1 MFFNREAKPNNA
13 LVRSSVAHKNIQGV
27 QCRDHFMVATEVT
40 AAAAADMVTAEA
52 AGMATATATA
62 TPTNDTNAE
71 TVE

>member
-1 MFFNREAKPNNA
+1 
-13 LVRSSVAHKNIQGV
+13 
-27 QCRDHFMVATEVT
+27 MVAAEVT

-71 TVE
+71 TVEEETRKIMVSNVKRRYLAC